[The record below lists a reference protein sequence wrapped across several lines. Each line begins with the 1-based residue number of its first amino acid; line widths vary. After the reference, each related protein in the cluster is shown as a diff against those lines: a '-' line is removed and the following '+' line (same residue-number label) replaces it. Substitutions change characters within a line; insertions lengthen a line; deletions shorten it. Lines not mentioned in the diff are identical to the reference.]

1 MISAFV
7 LETLAEANTPTAFL
21 SGENRLLNQPEF
33 RDPDKA
39 HKLMSYLSGG
49 GTILPSAEGMQPSD
63 EVRVLI
69 GPENVAEELKDSS
82 VVIASY
88 DAGDNTRGLIGVVG
102 PTRMDYSAVAAKL
115 SFLAAGLRTTDM
127 NEDKNETEE
136 LKEENAQEVPT
147 EEKEDKKPEKKDK
160 KAGRKK
166 EDERLTALEAEK
178 EALEKDKA
186 ALNDKYL
193 RICAEYDNFRRR
205 SQKEK
210 DNLYGDIKAD
220 TVQKFLPVYDN
231 LERALKQGTEDEAYR
246 KGVEMIMTQFNATLE
261 KLGVKKIESL
271 GQTFDPNKHN
281 AVMHVEDESL
291 GENTIVEVFQ
301 EGFTVNDKVI
311 RFAMVKV
318 AN

>member
-1 MISAFV
+1 MNEEKDKQ
-7 LETLAEANTPTAFL
+7 ETAPETEAEPA
-21 SGENRLLNQPEF
+21 
-33 RDPDKA
+33 
-39 HKLMSYLSGG
+39 
-49 GTILPSAEGMQPSD
+49 
-63 EVRVLI
+63 
-69 GPENVAEELKDSS
+69 AEEKPETP
-82 VVIASY
+82 AEE
-88 DAGDNTRGLIGVVG
+88 
-102 PTRMDYSAVAAKL
+102 K
-115 SFLAAGLRTTDM
+115 TDKKA
-127 NEDKNETEE
+127 DK
-136 LKEENAQEVPT
+136 
-147 EEKEDKKPEKKDK
+147 KEDKKEEKKDRK
-160 KAGRKK
+160 FGKKK
-166 EDERLTALEAEK
+166 EDERVSALEAEK
-178 EALEKDKA
+178 EALEKEKA

-210 DNLYGDIKAD
+210 DNLYSEIRANA
-220 TVQKFLPVYDN
+220 VQQFLPVYDN

-271 GQTFDPNKHN
+271 GKTFDPKLHN
-281 AVMHVEDESL
+281 AVMHVDDESQ